1 MVDMTSSIRRRAGFE
16 SLGGRRPLAV
26 VAVGGNALTAED
38 ERGTADEILA
48 NAGQMADSLAELHG
62 RGWRIAVVHGNGP
75 QVGNLAIQQEA
86 GAGIVPA
93 QPLHQLCAMTQGQ
106 LGSVLA
112 REIDRRCGAGV
123 AVAVV
128 THVDVDADDP
138 AFTHPTK
145 PIGPFFG
152 KDRVAELEREHGWQL
167 VEDAG
172 RGYRR
177 VVPSPEPV
185 GIVELGAVNA
195 LLDAGH
201 IVLAAGG
208 GGVAVTRDADGAL
221 IGIDAVIDKDR
232 AAAIVA
238 IATGASELYLLTGV
252 DAVLL
257 DFGTERQR
265 PAHHLTAS
273 QASTYLAQGQFPPGS
288 MGPKIESGL
297 RFLAGGGD
305 RVIITSAGL
314 LAAAARGEPQVG
326 TRIEPLR
333 AAAESGSR

>member
-1 MVDMTSSIRRRAGFE
+1 
-16 SLGGRRPLAV
+16 V

-38 ERGTADEILA
+38 ERGTADQILA
-48 NAGQMADSLAELHG
+48 NAARMADSLAELHN

-75 QVGNLAIQQEA
+75 QVGSLAIQQEE
-86 GAGIVPA
+86 GAGIVPP
-93 QPLHQLCAMTQGQ
+93 QPLYQLCAMTQGQ

-112 REIDRRCGAGV
+112 CEIDRRCGDGI

-128 THVDVDADDP
+128 THVEIDPGDP
-138 AFTHPTK
+138 AFRHPTK
-145 PIGPFFG
+145 PIGPFFA
-152 KDRVAELEREHGWQL
+152 KDRVAELERAHGWQL

-185 GIVELGAVNA
+185 GIVELSAVNA

-208 GGVAVTRDADGAL
+208 GGVAVTRSGDGGL
-221 IGIDAVIDKDR
+221 TGVDAVIDKDR
-232 AAAIVA
+232 AAAI
-238 IATGASELYLLTGV
+238 IATATNAADLYLLTGV

-265 PAHHLTAS
+265 PAHHLTADE
-273 QASTYLAQGQFPPGS
+273 ASAYLAQGQFPPGS

-297 RFLAGGGD
+297 RFLADGGEK
-305 RVIITSAGL
+305 VIITSAGL
-314 LAAAARGEPQVG
+314 LAAAASGEPGIG

-333 AAAESGSR
+333 AAAGGRSR